1 MTTQVQ
7 SHVVTHSDW
16 IPPVTGDDKI
26 SRLAEERLRNSVYSA
41 LRTISCEYHEGV
53 LILRGR
59 LYTYFL
65 KQLAQE
71 AVREMDGVL
80 EIANQ
85 VQVVRARPHQ
95 LPVVEGQA

>member
-7 SHVVTHSDW
+7 SHVATQTEW
-16 IPPVTGDDKI
+16 ILPASRDDGI
-26 SRLAEERLRNSVYSA
+26 SRLAEERLRNSSYSA

-59 LYTYFL
+59 LHTYYL

-85 VQVVRARPHQ
+85 VHVVDPVRPK
-95 LPVVEGQA
+95 PGRD